1 MDEIVARWR
10 RGGRLFYF
18 GAGTSGRLGV
28 LDASECPPTFSSPPE
43 QVQGTIAGGDVA
55 LRQAVEGAEDD
66 ARAGALAVQRAGA
79 GERDVVVGLA
89 ASGST
94 PYVLGALGAAR
105 ERGAFAVAV
114 VCNPGS
120 ALSAAADL
128 AIEVE
133 VGPEVVTGSTRLKAG
148 TAQKLVLNMLSTA
161 AMIRSG
167 KVYGNLMV
175 DLTATN
181 AKLRRRAARIVAEV
195 AGISPAA
202 ALPLLQQTG
211 FRVKPAIVMAVRGC
225 DAAEATRRLEA
236 AGGMLREALA
246 DQGRPEEGAVRRPRI
261 VVTAGYEAMSL
272 AGAEIVD
279 ATIRS
284 LPGAVLALPT
294 GGTPVGMYA
303 CLATMYRERGTDWS
317 GVTTFNLDEYCDTGP
332 DDPQSY
338 AAYME
343 RHLFAHIRIPPPQRH
358 LPDGLAPD
366 PEAEA
371 RRYEAEIDARGG
383 IDLAVLGVGTNG
395 HIGFNEPGPGLMA
408 ETHVAL
414 LADETWGRNF
424 PDLARRAPR
433 RAGPAPALPAGL
445 HHGHGDDPAGAA
457 HPPAG
462 QRGGEAGGAEG
473 GPGRAPDAR
482 PTRPRCSGCT
492 REVTLVLDEAAPSET
507 PRAPVSARLP
517 LGGGRGYPAASTSR
531 RSMCSGALT
540 PIRARTLR
548 STCLVGRDQAQAGD
562 RDRGGRVVR
571 GALGRQHPA
580 VAVEGGDAAPEL
592 QGVVGQAVRLA
603 AAPRRRRRSPGSAG
617 AGGPGPAPRGAP
629 GWRGPVWPAAAQSTP
644 RCRASSR
651 MLAVRAWAYCT

>member
-1 MDEIVARWR
+1 MSEDTSLGPTEQRNDRSAQIDRMGTREILLLMNDQDATVPAAVRRAIPEIERAVDEIVARWR

-55 LRQAVEGAEDD
+55 LRRAVEGAEDD

-181 AKLRRRAARIVAEV
+181 AKLRQRAARIVAEV
-195 AGISPAA
+195 AGISPQQ

-246 DQGRPEEGAVRRPRI
+246 DGGRRGRRAVRRPRI

-395 HIGFNEPGPGLMA
+395 HIGFNEPGPGLVA

-433 RAGPAPALPAGL
+433 EPALRQRYRRAYTMGMGTIL
-445 HHGHGDDPAGAA
+445 QARRILLLASGAEKRQA
-457 HPPAG
+457 L
-462 QRGGEAGGAEG
+462 EG
-473 GPGRAPDAR
+473 GPGWAPDHGQPGLVAPAAPAGDPR
-482 PTRPRCSGCT
+482 PGRGRPR
-492 REVTLVLDEAAPSET
+492 R
-507 PRAPVSARLP
+507 PRGRPVSALSISE
-517 LGGGRGYPAASTSR
+517 GAEATR
-531 RSMCSGALT
+531 R
-540 PIRARTLR
+540 
-548 STCLVGRDQAQAGD
+548 
-562 RDRGGRVVR
+562 
-571 GALGRQHPA
+571 
-580 VAVEGGDAAPEL
+580 
-592 QGVVGQAVRLA
+592 
-603 AAPRRRRRSPGSAG
+603 PR
-617 AGGPGPAPRGAP
+617 PRGAP
-629 GWRGPVWPAAAQSTP
+629 CAPGR
-644 RCRASSR
+644 
-651 MLAVRAWAYCT
+651 